1 MAHPCAGFRPCASLV
16 PAGRTHNITHDIM
29 RPFLPADC
37 SKMTRDLQKSPVSR
51 VEQHEIGGTS
61 EFGNKKTVSW
71 RIQQQIPQVPTVVE
85 TAPSQVRG
93 GFFVRYTQAGLLT
106 QTFKRTSP
114 SSRNKHPSDIA
125 ERHSANTATALCG
138 ILTRL
143 PFSPI
148 TIG

>member
-51 VEQHEIGGTS
+51 
-61 EFGNKKTVSW
+61 
-71 RIQQQIPQVPTVVE
+71 VVE

-143 PFSPI
+143 PFSPT
-148 TIG
+148 TIGWTPVYQLYSLVFLFYQGALGMSRWNKRKYV

>member
-1 MAHPCAGFRPCASLV
+1 MAHPCIGFRPCASLV

-29 RPFLPADC
+29 RPFL
-37 SKMTRDLQKSPVSR
+37 
-51 VEQHEIGGTS
+51 
-61 EFGNKKTVSW
+61 
-71 RIQQQIPQVPTVVE
+71 PQVPTVVE

-143 PFSPI
+143 PFSPT
-148 TIG
+148 TIGWTPVYQLYSLVFLFYQGALGMSRWNKRKYV